1 MLYMHCTWP
10 FRGAVGLNLL
20 LVEFSPRFFKNLSSD
35 HFSKKYIE
43 LFRERLSQKVHATIP
58 KGIVG
63 GFELSVL
70 QRNLRD

>member
-10 FRGAVGLNLL
+10 FRGAGGLNLL
-20 LVEFSPRFFKNLSSD
+20 IVEFSPRFFKNLSCD
-35 HFSKKYIE
+35 HFSMKYIQ
-43 LFRERLSQKVHATIP
+43 LFREMLSEKVHATIA